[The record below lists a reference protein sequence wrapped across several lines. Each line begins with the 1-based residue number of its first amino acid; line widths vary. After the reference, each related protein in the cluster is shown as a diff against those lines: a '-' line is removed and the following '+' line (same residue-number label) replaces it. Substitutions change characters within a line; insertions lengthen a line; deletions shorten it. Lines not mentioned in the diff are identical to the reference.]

1 MYIYIYDDHNTYLV
15 LYCCTSNI
23 IMYMVPWSRERKM
36 LDFPIM
42 YGLLLGQMKTN
53 EEAIFKAPP
62 AMRTWSLDLKIWHI
76 FGTYRL
82 T

>member
-1 MYIYIYDDHNTYLV
+1 
-15 LYCCTSNI
+15 
-23 IMYMVPWSRERKM
+23 M

-62 AMRTWSLDLKIWHI
+62 AMGTWSSDLKIWHI